1 MIQYLYDS
9 HYEGSEAVAGWVRS
23 WKALR
28 GRIDNQRYSQVLA
41 QLEYQAAH
49 TEVWRD
55 AVNDWFHRTSGID
68 DAKNRVGR
76 HPGRT
81 EAEAMKLEGYT
92 VSDITPWEAA
102 SGGKAI
108 TCPQAKCA
116 AELRY
121 EGAPGSY
128 ALHIQ
133 YFDLSGAVSRFGL
146 WVGNQLVDEWSA
158 SDHLP
163 ARKLD
168 SSSST
173 RRVISG
179 VALRPGDQIRI
190 EGFPEGREPAA
201 LDYLEIVPVE
211 QIAGKRR

>member
-1 MIQYLYDS
+1 VIQYLYDS
-9 HYEGSEAVAGWVRS
+9 HYEGSDAVAGWVRN
-23 WKALR
+23 WKTLR
-28 GRIDNQRYSQVLA
+28 GRIDDQRYHDVLA

-68 DAKNRVGR
+68 DVKHRVGH
-76 HPGRT
+76 HPGRI

-92 VSDITPWEAA
+92 VSDIKPWETA

-108 TCPQAKCA
+108 TCPQTKCT

-121 EGAPGSY
+121 DGDPGWY
-128 ALHIQ
+128 ELRVQ
-133 YFDLSGAVSRFGL
+133 YFDLSGAASHFRL
-146 WVGNQLVDEWSA
+146 WVGAQLVDEWSA

-190 EGFPEGREPAA
+190 EGSPEGREPAPI
-201 LDYLEIVPVE
+201 DYLEIVPVE
-211 QIAGKRR
+211 HTARKHQ